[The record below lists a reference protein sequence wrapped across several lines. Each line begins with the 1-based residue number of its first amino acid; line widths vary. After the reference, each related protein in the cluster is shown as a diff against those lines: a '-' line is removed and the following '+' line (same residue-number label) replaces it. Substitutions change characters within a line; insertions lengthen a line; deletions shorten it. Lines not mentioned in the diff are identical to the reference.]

1 MDYCCSQLL
10 LFHVEFC
17 NSSVYQLWK
26 LSSRRCNVGS
36 GYCESSDLSTMAV
49 TRVELILHCIQAFGL
64 AQVMAVFAELSSG
77 FGTSMDLLDDSQLD
91 EIQKAS

>member
-1 MDYCCSQLL
+1 
-10 LFHVEFC
+10 
-17 NSSVYQLWK
+17 
-26 LSSRRCNVGS
+26 
-36 GYCESSDLSTMAV
+36 MAV